1 MLFRNKKT
9 ITFTQKIKTLSDIK
23 TVLETAKSQMEKTLI
38 HLESELAKIRAGKA
52 NPQMLDNVMID
63 FYGSKAPLSSAASVN
78 TQDSRTIL
86 VQPWDKAMLTPIE
99 KAIQAANLG
108 FNPQND
114 GVMIRIIVPPLTEDR
129 RKDLVKTSKGVGEDA
144 KVSLRTIRKESID
157 KMKALQKAGLPEDEA
172 KSGETK
178 MQQLIDEYS
187 VKCDKHLEQK
197 EKEILTV

>member
-1 MLFRNKKT
+1 M
-9 ITFTQKIKTLSDIK
+9 SDIK
-23 TVLETAKSQMEKTLI
+23 TILESAKTQMEKTI
-38 HLESELAKIRAGKA
+38 THLEAELSKIRAGKA
-52 NPQMLDNVMID
+52 NPSMLDNVFVD
-63 FYGSKAPLSSAASVN
+63 YYGAKTTLGNVASVN

-86 VQPWDKAMLTPIE
+86 VQPWEKTMLTPIE

-114 GVMIRIIVPPLTEDR
+114 GVLIRIVVPPLTEER
-129 RKDLVKTSKGVGEDA
+129 RKDLVKTSKSCGEDA

-157 KMKALQKAGLPEDEA
+157 KIKALQKAGLPEDEA

-178 MQQLIDEYS
+178 MQALIDDFS
-187 VKCDKHLEQK
+187 VKCEKHLEQK

>member
-1 MLFRNKKT
+1 M
-9 ITFTQKIKTLSDIK
+9 SDIK
-23 TVLETAKSQMEKTLI
+23 TVLESAKSQMEKTI
-38 HLESELAKIRAGKA
+38 SHLESELAKIRAGKA
-52 NPQMLDNVMID
+52 NPSMLDNIFVD
-63 FYGSKAPLSSAASVN
+63 YYGAKTTLGNVASVN

-86 VQPWDKAMLTPIE
+86 VQPWEKSMLTPIE

-114 GVMIRIIVPPLTEDR
+114 GVLIRIIVPPLTEDR
-129 RKDLVKTSKGVGEDA
+129 RKDLVKTSKSCGEDA

-157 KMKALQKAGLPEDEA
+157 KIKALQKAGLPEDEA

-178 MQQLIDEYS
+178 MQSIIDEF
-187 VKCDKHLEQK
+187 VAKCEKHLEQK